1 MHRRRNPQ
9 SCATC
14 CVVHNRIP
22 GLLNS
27 AALVVSAGRVIAFD
41 EARGVYRVARF

>member
-9 SCATC
+9 SCAIY
-14 CVVHNRIP
+14 CVVRNRIP

-27 AALVVSAGRVIAFD
+27 AELVVSAGRVLVID
-41 EARGVYRVARF
+41 KARGIYQVVR